1 MHRVTENGKAMSLG
15 CSHLME
21 SDQTDRR
28 CWLAAYTRPRHET
41 QVAQQLHHKQL
52 EFLLPTYNKMK
63 RFEIP
68 HGTGRL
74 LRELPGRVASKAEII

>member
-1 MHRVTENGKAMSLG
+1 
-15 CSHLME
+15 ME
-21 SDQTDRR
+21 VQRR
-28 CWLAAYTRPRHET
+28 KCWLAAYTRSRHEHH
-41 QVAQQLHHKQL
+41 VANQLRSKDL

-74 LRELPGRVASKAEII
+74 